1 MKEKGEKA
9 ATRFFWT
16 TAAWRW
22 LDRRERRQ
30 LYVRSA
36 SWSGVGVYYHTTE
49 SGPAGSGNA
58 ARTGPCQ

>member
-1 MKEKGEKA
+1 MKERGKGGN
-9 ATRFFWT
+9 RVFLWT

-49 SGPAGSGNA
+49 SGPAGNGNA